1 MRKARVI
8 ASDINTYRLG
18 KAVEFGAD
26 AVINAAGDSS
36 GQLREV
42 NNNRPA
48 DVVIVCAAAQK
59 AAVDAFA
66 SVDRRGEILFF
77 AAPRD
82 DIPIPSMNLW
92 RNEIAMMFSYG
103 ASPDDIKEAIHLTEN
118 GYVNVAGMVTHRVPL
133 AAIMD
138 GFRITAEANESL
150 KVVVVPDGDIQ
161 ES

>member
-1 MRKARVI
+1 
-8 ASDINTYRLG
+8 
-18 KAVEFGAD
+18 
-26 AVINAAGDSS
+26 
-36 GQLREV
+36 
-42 NNNRPA
+42 
-48 DVVIVCAAAQK
+48 
-59 AAVDAFA
+59 
-66 SVDRRGEILFF
+66 
-77 AAPRD
+77 
-82 DIPIPSMNLW
+82 MNLW